1 MQAPTVKMD
10 QPVVGVQ
17 AVLLDQY
24 VKLDEASDPE
34 EVCPSDTNE
43 EEASDSEEVCPSD
56 TNEELEESMSDMDM
70 VLKHLGSFV
79 RIWVILLIHT
89 DALPGYNHTPA
100 RLVLLGVF
108 AWVFGILTLV
118 GLFIENN
125 LFTSTVRRYF
135 GFCSVAL
142 ELAYIFAALFSVG
155 LAIASDATIAGRI
168 AVPILLF
175 LDTLLAVVQI
185 KMSLQYWAQHSEL
198 LVAFKSGSIVS
209 WWKYPLLIRSWHMLS
224 SFKVPFACKS
234 GVPDYVVLVVFLFE
248 VIVSSIAF
256 FAFDKV
262 NIGVFIVATVFTAI
276 QVALFALK
284 WLLAKIHTDFLR
296 FWVDTVYIVFLAA
309 NTLIYFGGSSVRW
322 VDGVIC
328 IVLVLPMPLLG
339 CCHVDFFREAST
351 QMRVAYASSAMFL
364 LGLGLVVAKAPSP
377 SFCDFDCGSCW
388 GYMSSRALPDAIL
401 LVPPMPFLGCCLDY
415 FLREASTQMRVVY
428 ASFAMSLLGLG
439 LVLAT
444 DPSFDC
450 SYFTRY
456 GYHYYGNPNN
466 RSELSSILCYVGVG
480 CAVVPSGVCALM
492 VNAPWNSFIKDF
504 TKDFVKD
511 SQDFVSV
518 WSGRLLCFSNFVLGI
533 LCVAWWI
540 YLSLT
545 RIHTA
550 HFSTYLFCITSL
562 VVSSLLWRTIRSL
575 KCVGCYEKN

>member
-1 MQAPTVKMD
+1 MD
-10 QPVVGVQ
+10 QPVVEVE
-17 AVLLDQY
+17 AALLDQY
-24 VKLDEASDPE
+24 AKLEEASDPE

-56 TNEELEESMSDMDM
+56 TNGELEESMSDMDM

-198 LVAFKSGSIVS
+198 LVAFKSGSIVA

-234 GVPDYVVLVVFLFE
+234 SAPDFVVLVVLLFE
-248 VIVSSIAF
+248 VIVSRIGWF
-256 FAFDKV
+256 FNHEMD
-262 NIGVFIVATVFTAI
+262 GVFNVATVFIAI

-284 WLLAKIHTDFLR
+284 WRLAKIYTDFLR
-296 FWVDTVYIVFLAA
+296 FWVDIVYIVFITAT
-309 NTLIYFGGSSVRW
+309 TLVYTRGPRRGVM
-322 VDGVIC
+322 DGTIC
-328 IVLVLPMPLLG
+328 IMLLLPMPLLG

-415 FLREASTQMRVVY
+415 FLREASTQMRVAY

-439 LVLAT
+439 LLLKGHVLAI
-444 DPSFDC
+444 DPSFCQDGTC
-450 SYFTRY
+450 WGYRYVPDPNPPRGHFSKYYFKD
-456 GYHYYGNPNN
+456 PNI
-466 RSELSSILCYVGVG
+466 LSLLSILCYVGVG
-480 CAVVPSGVCALM
+480 CAVVPS
-492 VNAPWNSFIKDF
+492 
-504 TKDFVKD
+504 
-511 SQDFVSV
+511 
-518 WSGRLLCFSNFVLGI
+518 
-533 LCVAWWI
+533 
-540 YLSLT
+540 
-545 RIHTA
+545 
-550 HFSTYLFCITSL
+550 
-562 VVSSLLWRTIRSL
+562 
-575 KCVGCYEKN
+575 

>member
-10 QPVVGVQ
+10 QPVVEVQ
-17 AVLLDQY
+17 AALLDQY

-284 WLLAKIHTDFLR
+284 WRLAKIYTDFLR
-296 FWVDTVYIVFLAA
+296 FWVDIVYIVFITGT
-309 NTLIYFGGSSVRW
+309 TLVYMRGPWRNRVVGGR
-322 VDGVIC
+322 ILC
-328 IVLVLPMPLLG
+328 IMLVLPMPLLG
-339 CCHVDFFREAST
+339 CCHVDFLREASI
-351 QMRVAYASSAMFL
+351 QMRVA
-364 LGLGLVVAKAPSP
+364 
-377 SFCDFDCGSCW
+377 
-388 GYMSSRALPDAIL
+388 
-401 LVPPMPFLGCCLDY
+401 
-415 FLREASTQMRVVY
+415 Y

-444 DPSFDC
+444 DPSFCGFDEDAC
-450 SYFTRY
+450 WGFIDYKD
-456 GYHYYGNPNN
+456 

-492 VNAPWNSFIKDF
+492 VNGPWNSFIKDF
-504 TKDFVKD
+504 IKDFVKD
-511 SQDFVSV
+511 SEDFVSV
-518 WSGRLLCFSNFVLGI
+518 CSGRLLCFSNFVLGI
-533 LCVAWWI
+533 LCIAWWVYSSLPGI
-540 YLSLT
+540 Y
-545 RIHTA
+545 TA
-550 HFSTYLFCITSL
+550 HFSTNLFCITSL
-562 VVSSLLWRTIRSL
+562 LVSSLLWRTIRSL

>member
-1 MQAPTVKMD
+1 MD
-10 QPVVGVQ
+10 TNEDTITIDRPVVGT
-17 AVLLDQY
+17 ASSLL
-24 VKLDEASDPE
+24 VAEPE
-34 EVCPSDTNE
+34 EGNDTEQVISLAVNGETDSSLLVVEPE
-43 EEASDSEEVCPSD
+43 EGNSAEEICSLD
-56 TNEELEESMSDMDM
+56 ANEELEESMSDMDM

-198 LVAFKSGSIVS
+198 LVAFKSGSIVA

-234 GVPDYVVLVVFLFE
+234 SAPDFVVLVVLLFE
-248 VIVSSIAF
+248 VIVSRIGWF
-256 FAFDKV
+256 FNHEMD
-262 NIGVFIVATVFTAI
+262 GVFNVATVFIAI

-284 WLLAKIHTDFLR
+284 WRLAKIYTDFLR
-296 FWVDTVYIVFLAA
+296 FWVDIVYIVFITGT
-309 NTLIYFGGSSVRW
+309 TLVYMRGPWRNRVVGGR
-322 VDGVIC
+322 ILC
-328 IVLVLPMPLLG
+328 IMLVLPMPLLG
-339 CCHVDFFREAST
+339 CCHVDFLREASI
-351 QMRVAYASSAMFL
+351 QMRVA
-364 LGLGLVVAKAPSP
+364 
-377 SFCDFDCGSCW
+377 
-388 GYMSSRALPDAIL
+388 
-401 LVPPMPFLGCCLDY
+401 
-415 FLREASTQMRVVY
+415 Y

-444 DPSFDC
+444 DPSFCGFDEDAC
-450 SYFTRY
+450 WGFIDYKD
-456 GYHYYGNPNN
+456 

-492 VNAPWNSFIKDF
+492 VNGPWNSFIKDF
-504 TKDFVKD
+504 IKDFVKD
-511 SQDFVSV
+511 SEDFVSV
-518 WSGRLLCFSNFVLGI
+518 CYGRLLCFSNFVLGI
-533 LCVAWWI
+533 LCVAWWV

-545 RIHTA
+545 RINTA

-575 KCVGCYEKN
+575 KYVASY

>member
-10 QPVVGVQ
+10 QPVVEVQ
-17 AVLLDQY
+17 AALLDQY

-351 QMRVAYASSAMFL
+351 QMRV
-364 LGLGLVVAKAPSP
+364 
-377 SFCDFDCGSCW
+377 
-388 GYMSSRALPDAIL
+388 
-401 LVPPMPFLGCCLDY
+401 
-415 FLREASTQMRVVY
+415 VY